1 MNKSAMNVYVG
12 HKRKACCLG
21 WEEQEILL
29 FIEKG
34 PHRRKDWRE
43 VVWEGCCSGQGSQPG
58 REEGAGSRNEA
69 RVGGDAFS
77 CSVLHRLQGQKGMT
91 GLAQV

>member
-43 VVWEGCCSGQGSQPG
+43 VVWEGCGAVK
-58 REEGAGSRNEA
+58 EELLLRAGEPAWKGGGSREQ
-69 RVGGDAFS
+69 D
-77 CSVLHRLQGQKGMT
+77 
-91 GLAQV
+91 